1 MEPERFDGLAASV
14 AKNESSRRSM
24 LFRFGGSG
32 VAAFLAAVGIGGLD
46 VDEAEAKKSC
56 KKRCK
61 KKDDKDKRRRCKRR
75 CRKKGG
81 NTPGSPNSFPITVN
95 LDLLGDACTPT
106 GGECGDPNDTGL
118 ECVAS
123 ICVPVDLGDIGDTCA
138 DGSDCATGRCS
149 LGLLCTDCPVA
160 SICGTAG
167 NQVCCVVDA
176 TCAAGVCVLND
187 V

>member
-24 LFRFGGSG
+24 LFRFGGGG

-46 VDEAEAKKSC
+46 VDEAEAKRKC

-75 CRKKGG
+75 CRKKKGG
-81 NTPGSPNSFPITVN
+81 DTAGSPNSFPITVN
-95 LDLLGDACTPT
+95 LDLLGDSCTPT

-118 ECVAS
+118 ECSGLGV
-123 ICVPVDLGDIGDTCA
+123 CVPIDLGDIGDTCT
-138 DGSDCATGRCS
+138 DGSDCATGRCTA
-149 LGLLCTDCPVA
+149 LLCTDCPAA
-160 SICGTAG
+160 SICGTVG
-167 NQVCCVVDA
+167 NEVCCVVDA
-176 TCAAGVCVLND
+176 TCVNDLCVL
-187 V
+187 

>member
-24 LFRFGGSG
+24 LFRFGGGG

-46 VDEAEAKKSC
+46 VDEAEAKRKC

-81 NTPGSPNSFPITVN
+81 NTAASNSTPITFDI
-95 LDLLGDACTPT
+95 DLLNTPCTV
-106 GGECGDPNDTGL
+106 GGSECGTGTGL
-118 ECVAS
+118 ECVS
-123 ICVPVDLGDIGDTCA
+123 LVCVPIDLGDPCVD
-138 DGSDCATGRCS
+138 DDDCSTGQCDPATDFCV
-149 LGLLCTDCPVA
+149 LCTE
-160 SICGTAG
+160 ICGDPG
-167 NQVCCVVDA
+167 DEVCCIVGA
-176 TCAAGVCVLND
+176 QCIGGACVLN
-187 V
+187 